1 MHRKKKCLACLCY
14 KERMFRWC
22 ILKNIRPDIQVHE
35 RKLSL
40 YYAEKNIHENVQN
53 QRMTAR

>member
-1 MHRKKKCLACLCY
+1 
-14 KERMFRWC
+14 MFRWC

-35 RKLSL
+35 RKFSL

-53 QRMTAR
+53 QRKTAR